1 MGIDDITPDKGSKY
15 DKKGAQPTAMQ
26 AANEKK

>member
-1 MGIDDITPDKGSKY
+1 MGIDDISPDNGSQY
-15 DKKGAQPTAMQ
+15 DNKGAQPTAMQ